1 MYSRYTTLWSAR
13 AFTSSRRI
21 ARAQQFLSCL
31 ICALVML
38 VYAHPAK
45 ASSGII
51 EAGTNLLFLMPRDAQ
66 GSQSRA
72 QNQSRLFSPASA
84 STSSI
89 QSGAC
94 GALQQEAEVGTP
106 NGRFTIGSDSRASG
120 GKYVHVANGTGSAG
134 GPSRHYM
141 RYCFNVST
149 TGRYRIQAKV
159 YAATSSDDSFFVT
172 VDGTPTAGYL
182 WEFSIGSY
190 QDDYVSSRG
199 GADPVILE
207 LVAGQHLVDIYLRED
222 GARLDKVGLEL
233 IPSPTPAPTNTLLPS
248 ATPSARG
255 YQSVSWEHVTNAV
268 AESDDLSKSGTAS
281 AWDAGAVSA
290 QQLSA
295 GDGGMCFRV
304 QDANGYRMVGL
315 GTGNTSQSYSDI
327 EYAWYLYRDNRLII
341 YESGVSRIGL
351 TGGFA
356 VGDILEI
363 RVENG
368 TVRYYHNGVL
378 RYQSTITPVY
388 PLAVDTSLYHP
399 NTRVADVAL
408 GTGGCAV
415 TSAPSPM
422 PTWTPTATQT
432 PPPMPTWTPTATQT
446 PSPTPT
452 WTPTATQTPPSAPS
466 DGASIYWGAYV
477 RNAPWNMADLDAFN
491 AVTGKAP
498 AILHFGYPWKQ
509 SGQMKSFPTAVMNQ
523 IRQRGSIPLIGW
535 GSWDASK
542 GPEQPEFQL
551 RDITEGHYD
560 SYIREW
566 AQQAK
571 AWEHPFFLKFNW
583 EMDGRWQF
591 PWSVQLNGNTT
602 GDFVP
607 AWRHVHDIFEQE
619 GATNVTWVWCPNHLN
634 RNSVDPALVY
644 PGDAYVDWTCIHGYN
659 FGGSNWR
666 TFREI
671 YSGYDGNPRD
681 SYTYMLN
688 LAPSKPIMIGEWASN
703 EAGDGGAAKAA
714 WIRDAL
720 QVQLPRYYPQ
730 IRAVVWMNWNCCGE
744 SWVVNS
750 SEPARQAIFESL
762 ASPFYASN
770 QYGQLGTSPIPP
782 PN

>member
-1 MYSRYTTLWSAR
+1 MRFPFRFPLFCLLILAVLFTGASTAMADDPTLESDEASLELSP
-13 AFTSSRRI
+13 ALEATDASQFTSCGGL
-21 ARAQQFLSCL
+21 AQQ
-31 ICALVML
+31 A
-38 VYAHPAK
+38 
-45 ASSGII
+45 
-51 EAGTNLLFLMPRDAQ
+51 EAGAIAGRFVVALD
-66 GSQSRA
+66 
-72 QNQSRLFSPASA
+72 ASA
-84 STSSI
+84 SG
-89 QSGAC
+89 GAYMH
-94 GALQQEAEVGTP
+94 VP
-106 NGRFTIGSDSRASG
+106 NGSGSQGELGSSSR
-120 GKYVHVANGTGSAG
+120 VT
-134 GPSRHYM
+134 
-141 RYCFNVST
+141 YCFNVST
-149 TGRYRIQAKV
+149 VGTYHIRART
-159 YAATSSDDSFFVT
+159 YAANSEDNSFFVT
-172 VDGTPTAGYL
+172 IDGVPTAGYL
-182 WEFSIGSY
+182 WELPVGSFRDEY
-190 QDDYVSSRG
+190 ISHRG
-199 GADPVILE
+199 AAGPVTVNLST
-207 LVAGQHLVDIYLRED
+207 GQHVVRIYLRED
-222 GARLDKVGLEL
+222 GARLDTISL
-233 IPSPTPAPTNTLLPS
+233 IP
-248 ATPSARG
+248 AR
-255 YQSVSWEHVTNAV
+255 
-268 AESDDLSKSGTAS
+268 
-281 AWDAGAVSA
+281 
-290 QQLSA
+290 
-295 GDGGMCFRV
+295 R
-304 QDANGYRMVGL
+304 
-315 GTGNTSQSYSDI
+315 
-327 EYAWYLYRDNRLII
+327 
-341 YESGVSRIGL
+341 
-351 TGGFA
+351 
-356 VGDILEI
+356 
-363 RVENG
+363 
-368 TVRYYHNGVL
+368 
-378 RYQSTITPVY
+378 
-388 PLAVDTSLYHP
+388 
-399 NTRVADVAL
+399 
-408 GTGGCAV
+408 
-415 TSAPSPM
+415 
-422 PTWTPTATQT
+422 
-432 PPPMPTWTPTATQT
+432 
-446 PSPTPT
+446 
-452 WTPTATQTPPSAPS
+452 
-466 DGASIYWGAYV
+466 IYWGAYV